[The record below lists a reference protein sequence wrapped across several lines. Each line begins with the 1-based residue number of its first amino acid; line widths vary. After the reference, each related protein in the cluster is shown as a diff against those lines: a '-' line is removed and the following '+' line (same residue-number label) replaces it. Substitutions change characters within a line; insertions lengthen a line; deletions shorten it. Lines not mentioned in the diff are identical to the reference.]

1 MALNPPFDQA
11 VKPII
16 SLFSKFSDKL
26 TGLQD
31 GLAESLTE
39 LQEQITDLPDSIDCS
54 DPRINNIKNLLNDIN
69 DGISNI
75 QQLFDNIQSVINVL
89 IAIATIAAIAI
100 SISLALVLPTNNAI
114 VKALEVSSYVVATI
128 LGILGLISAAL
139 IGAKSFISA
148 ISTQLQ
154 SAIETISSICPN
166 ETFNLN
172 VVNVDDSAAQ
182 FSGMTE
188 SEFYRIVNVS
198 DSDLQDRERKIEQL
212 LEQQRSLIDNLIE
225 APSNV
230 FRNAGIPDA
239 NIGKEGDYYIDSR
252 NNNIFGPK
260 ISDTEWGSPL
270 N

>member
-1 MALNPPFDQA
+1 MALAPPFDQA

-16 SLFSKFSDKL
+16 SLFSQFSDKL

-31 GLAESLTE
+31 GLAERLTE
-39 LQEQITDLPDSIDCS
+39 LQEQITDLPESIDCS
-54 DPRINNIKNLLNDIN
+54 DPRINDIKNLLNDIN
-69 DGISNI
+69 DSISNI
-75 QQLFDNIQSVINVL
+75 QQLFDNIQSVINIL

-100 SISLALVLPTNNAI
+100 TIALIVPISNPGLERAI
-114 VKALEVSSYVVATI
+114 NVSSFVVATI

-172 VVNVDDSAAQ
+172 VVTIDDTATQ

-188 SEFYRIVNVS
+188 SEFYRMVNVS

-230 FRNAGIPDA
+230 FRNAGIPDS